1 MFCAALILLAW
12 NGPIQDKPKSLYEQV
27 ITHPDPYNGYDD
39 YVRAADIVKEP
50 EFSSYATFGA
60 GTVAR
65 LVEDKKYA
73 TNPEN
78 LKEDPSLAWTPEDEA
93 RLNLAKRL
101 DALDYLGVRREMV
114 ARYGKA
120 LDFVRIGNGK
130 PCREPESL
138 KDATAFPA
146 LASFRNLVKLLVA
159 DSYVRSA
166 DGNRKGATADLID
179 GLTMSRRIS
188 GGSLISLL
196 VGLACQSIMLAEAER
211 SLPELSDA
219 DALQLIACADKS
231 LEDRLLA
238 KAFEGESEQLPK
250 LLDEMLDPE
259 QWKGTGKTEG
269 SGLPPG
275 LFEFARKLTPTQL
288 AEVKA
293 KIIRLGKRRLAV
305 EVDRANSNESTWR
318 DVKKDDSEPIE
329 KITTLDDFIEYL
341 TDLTTPVYRAVYP
354 AVLKGRAQLRL
365 LGLHGR
371 IIDFRWKHGRL
382 PNTLR
387 EAVPERLCHDP
398 MANADFV
405 YELTETGYKLYSKG
419 LPSTG
424 PVELKYRRPPGLPQ
438 DQEAIP
444 PEAGPNPNSRPYTR
458 IQIGRTGR

>member
-1 MFCAALILLAW
+1 MFCALILLAW
-12 NGPIQDKPKSLYEQV
+12 NGPLQDRPKSLYEQV

-39 YVRAADIVKEP
+39 YVRAADVVEDP
-50 EFSSYATFGA
+50 EFSTYATFGA
-60 GTVAR
+60 GTYAR
-65 LVEDKKYA
+65 MVEDKKYA
-73 TNPEN
+73 TNPAN
-78 LKEDPSLAWTPEDEA
+78 LKQDPALEWTPEDEA
-93 RLNLAKRL
+93 RLNLGKRL

-120 LDFVRIGNGK
+120 LDYVRIGNGK

-138 KDATAFPA
+138 KQATSFPA
-146 LASFRNLVKLLVA
+146 LASFRSVVKLFVA
-159 DSYVRSA
+159 DAYVRSA

-188 GGSLISLL
+188 GGSLISFLS
-196 VGLACQSIMLAEAER
+196 GLACQSIMLAEAER

-219 DALQLIACADKS
+219 DALQLIPYADKS
-231 LEDRLLA
+231 LADRLLA

-250 LLDEMLDPE
+250 LLDEMLDPDE
-259 QWKGTGKTEG
+259 LKGTGETEG

-275 LFEFARKLTPTQL
+275 FFEFARKLTPTQL
-288 AEVKA
+288 ADVKA

-305 EVDRANSNESTWR
+305 EVERANSDESTWR
-318 DVKKDDSEPIE
+318 DVKGDDREDIQ
-329 KITTLDDFIEYL
+329 KITTLDDFVEYL
-341 TDLTTPVYRAVYP
+341 TDLTTPVARAVYP
-354 AVLKGRAQLRL
+354 AALKGRAQLRL

-398 MANADFV
+398 MGNADFV

-424 PVELKYRRPPGLPQ
+424 PVELKYRRPAGLPQ

-444 PEAGPNPNSRPYTR
+444 PGSGPNPHSRSSR
-458 IQIGRTGR
+458 RVQIGTTGR